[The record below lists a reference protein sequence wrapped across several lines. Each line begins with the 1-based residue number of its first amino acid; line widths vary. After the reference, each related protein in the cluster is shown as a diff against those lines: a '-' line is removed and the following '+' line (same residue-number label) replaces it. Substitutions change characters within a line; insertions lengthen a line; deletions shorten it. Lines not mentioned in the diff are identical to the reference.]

1 MENANDKLIF
11 NNSGKKIKKLKEGIT
26 INRVELDKSIIFCVL
41 LVSQYNQI
49 KAKKVVKGIETI
61 NPASK
66 DDRLAISETI
76 TITKAVIIVLM
87 NK

>member
-1 MENANDKLIF
+1 M
-11 NNSGKKIKKLKEGIT
+11 
-26 INRVELDKSIIFCVL
+26 L